1 MHVTVW
7 RQPSPRTAWTVS
19 HLHAV
24 SDFITHVVYVHV
36 LKRYKREVR
45 IYGDHCTVVVVRLE
59 QRKSAFRKSGFG
71 RKRVSSPTAQW
82 ARKLL
87 FLPPR
92 VFLYEDEGAAVTGV
106 SVLALL
112 EKEGAVGTGV
122 SLDPLRYFPR

>member
-59 QRKSAFRKSGFG
+59 QRKSAFCKSGFG
-71 RKRVSSPTAQW
+71 RKRVSSPT
-82 ARKLL
+82 
-87 FLPPR
+87 
-92 VFLYEDEGAAVTGV
+92 VVV
-106 SVLALL
+106 VVLVVVV
-112 EKEGAVGTGV
+112 EVV
-122 SLDPLRYFPR
+122 VVVVVVVV

>member
-45 IYGDHCTVVVVRLE
+45 IYGDHCTVVVVR
-59 QRKSAFRKSGFG
+59 FVPPFG
-71 RKRVSSPTAQW
+71 TPC
-82 ARKLL
+82 LL
-87 FLPPR
+87 
-92 VFLYEDEGAAVTGV
+92 G
-106 SVLALL
+106 VLASEAQALL
-112 EKEGAVGTGV
+112 ARSLYAVAAES
-122 SLDPLRYFPR
+122 SLSVRHERAADKLIPI